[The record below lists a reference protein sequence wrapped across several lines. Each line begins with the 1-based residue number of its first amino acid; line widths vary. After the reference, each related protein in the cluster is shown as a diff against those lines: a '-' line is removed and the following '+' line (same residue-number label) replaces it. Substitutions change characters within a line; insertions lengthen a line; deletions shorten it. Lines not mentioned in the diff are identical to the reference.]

1 VASDAMVI
9 MEHEPVY
16 RMPFKVAAI
25 PIDGTHEN
33 GCNLLTQCN
42 ITLKANINL
51 FAAPVERFLVSSS
64 QWITVCFSILF
75 VAING
80 AIMNLNIQME

>member
-1 VASDAMVI
+1 
-9 MEHEPVY
+9 MEPGPAH

-25 PIDGTHEN
+25 PIDGTREN
-33 GCNLLTQCN
+33 GCNLLTHCN
-42 ITLKANINL
+42 IALKANMNL
-51 FAAPVERFLVSSS
+51 FAAPLERFLVSSS
-64 QWITVCFSILF
+64 QWITVRFTILF